1 MKKAKKQDF
10 IFRSLD
16 DVQHCAQELVME
28 LTAGETWLLHG
39 DLGSGKT
46 TFVQAVGKALGIA
59 ETITSPTFVVVK
71 TYSTTHAVIRKLV
84 HADLYRLHA
93 ATDAQALGLEEAIND
108 PEALVCIEWPEVYM
122 FPNDLLVRR
131 FHFTIL
137 SPGVHCLTVDARRT
151 FDLQ

>member
-1 MKKAKKQDF
+1 MKKAKKHNF
-10 IFRSLD
+10 TFRSLD
-16 DVQHCAQELVME
+16 DVQQCAQKHVSK
-28 LTAGETWLLHG
+28 LTAGETWLLYG

-71 TYSTTHAVIRKLV
+71 TYGTTHAVIRKLV

-93 ATDAQALGLEEAIND
+93 REDAQALGLEEAMSD
-108 PEALVCIEWPEVYM
+108 PKALVCIEWPEVLQLA
-122 FPNDLLVRR
+122 NNLLVRR

-137 SPGVHCLTVDARRT
+137 SPGVHSLTVDAKQT

>member
-1 MKKAKKQDF
+1 MKRAKEQQ
-10 IFRSLD
+10 IVFRSVA
-16 DVQHCAQELVME
+16 DVEKYAQEKVSE

-46 TFVQAVGKALGIA
+46 TFVQAVGKGLSIA

-71 TYSTTHAVIRKLV
+71 TYGTTHAVIRKLV
-84 HADLYRLHA
+84 HADLYRVHA

-108 PEALVCIEWPEVYM
+108 PEALVCIEWPEVYV
-122 FPNDLLVRR
+122 FPTDLLVRR

-137 SPGVHCLTVDARRT
+137 SPGVHCLTVDARQT